1 MQRILM
7 AVLCLSMAACA
18 PGVKIQSGAPRPQL
32 APLATQEPFLVIK
45 EGEGFNVQGEE
56 LGDIQ
61 IKDTG
66 FTLICD
72 YDKVEALA
80 VERAKSL
87 GANTLWIYEH
97 RLPSLRSTCHQIRAK
112 AMRLPDL
119 TPYEKE
125 IVWTPAR
132 RLQQAD
138 FKGSIEN
145 RPFQAATSS
154 SIRYRYRG
162 QGLGK
167 VRLQVETYFD
177 CRNSYF
183 KPSAQNEQVLAHEQV
198 HFDIVELHAR
208 LLTRLLQEQAPTS
221 RELEQRHEAVFRQVL
236 TECQTMQDAYDS
248 EVYKDPGRLPLWQ
261 QKVAQQLTALQPY
274 ADKSLTVKTSL

>member
-1 MQRILM
+1 M

-18 PGVKIQSGAPRPQL
+18 PGVKIQSASQQRQL
-32 APLATQEPFLVIK
+32 APLAKQETFLIIK

-56 LGDIQ
+56 LGDIH

-80 VERAKSL
+80 VERAKSM

-97 RLPSLRSTCHQIRAK
+97 RLPSMRSTCHQIRAK

-125 IVWTPAR
+125 IVWTPTR
-132 RLQQAD
+132 RLKQAD
-138 FKGSIEN
+138 FKASTEN
-145 RPFQAATSS
+145 RPFQAATNS
-154 SIRYRYRG
+154 SIRYRYRS
-162 QGLGK
+162 QGLSK
-167 VRLQVETYFD
+167 LQLVVETYFD

-198 HFDIVELHAR
+198 HFDIVEVHAR
-208 LLTRLLQEQAPTS
+208 LLTRLLQEQATNS
-221 RELEQRHEAVFRQVL
+221 RELEQKHEAVFRQVL

-248 EVYKDPGRLPLWQ
+248 EVYRDPSKLPHWQ
-261 QKVAQQLTALQPY
+261 QKIAQSLTALQPY
-274 ADKSLTVKTSL
+274 ADKSLTLKTSL